1 MWLRCRRRRLS
12 RSERRRCPRDKT
24 RRPAGVA
31 RCAILVFSFFFSF
44 SFPRKKEFVC
54 VWGGG
59 ILVEIRFARVFFSA
73 MWGRETRVIATFW
86 FGFVGCGIGR
96 VIFNQLW
103 WILSFGSHRTRARN
117 SRAYPLIFLYSDLS
131 LFYSKTKN
139 RRALSSSNND
149 KRKADL
155 SLLLPALSTN
165 LRLSSRHRKMTS
177 ISMTSRKRL
186 RNSPRRMKGFA

>member
-1 MWLRCRRRRLS
+1 MSSSSSLAFGASSLS
-12 RSERRRCPRDKT
+12 ARQNAATRGSRTVRDS
-24 RRPAGVA
+24 RF
-31 RCAILVFSFFFSF
+31 LVFFFPFLF
-44 SFPRKKEFVC
+44 RVRKEFVC
-54 VWGGG
+54 GGGG

-186 RNSPRRMKGFA
+186 RNSPRRMKASP